1 MFGWFKRRSERR
13 RVIAEANAV
22 QSSLVQRLLAKYDAA
37 VANDEN
43 KKHWA
48 NADALSSVGANS
60 RAVRGVLRNRSRYEC
75 ANNSYANGMVRT
87 LAYHGIGTGPT
98 LSVEGDSPF
107 DREVED
113 RFEDWAEEI
122 NLSAKLLTMRETRA
136 RDGEAFGLLTTNRK
150 LSGPVQLDL
159 SLVEADQ
166 IGVPGSVVSGATWQN
181 DASKNHC
188 DGITYDDDGNPTKYS
203 VLDAHPGDPFFVP
216 GARDVDASF
225 VFHWFR
231 TDRPGQRR
239 GIPELTPALP
249 LYAIL
254 RRYTLAV
261 LSTAEIAALMSLF
274 LKTTSPAIDPAAVD
288 PYDLIELQR
297 NSMMTLPDGWDVQQL
312 KAEQPTTTF
321 DAFVRTMLREIA
333 RCLDMPFNIAAGDS
347 SSYNYSSGRLD
358 HQTYFRA
365 IDVDR
370 RSCERVI
377 LDRIFRAWFDEALL
391 TPGLFNEPRTTL
403 GRPRIGWDWPP
414 FEHVDPEKESK
425 ATSNDL
431 SFALTS
437 IPTEHARRGRRW
449 EKEFRRQARALGITV
464 PELQKR
470 VADKLFATSTGNAV
484 GVASDSNASTQSA
497 DTQTQGTSA

>member
-13 RVIAEANAV
+13 HAEA
-22 QSSLVQRLLAKYDAA
+22 SFRESLVGRMLARYDAA

-60 RAVRGVLRNRSRYEC
+60 RAVRTVLRNRSRYEV

-87 LAYHGIGTGPT
+87 LAYHCVGTGPT
-98 LSVEGDSPF
+98 LSIEGEEPF
-107 DREVED
+107 DREVEQ
-113 RFEDWAEEI
+113 RFEDWAGAI
-122 NLSAKLLTMRETRA
+122 NLADKLRTMREARA
-136 RDGEAFGLLTTNRK
+136 RDGEAFALLTTNR
-150 LSGPVQLDL
+150 GVDDPVKLDL
-159 SLVEADQ
+159 ALVEADQ
-166 IGVPGSVVSGATWQN
+166 IGDPGSGSLYGANLGAEATRN
-181 DASKNHC
+181 YC
-188 DGITYDDDGNPTKYS
+188 DGITYDDAGNPVSYE
-203 VLDAHPGDPFFVP
+203 VLNCHPGDPYFEP
-216 GARDVDASF
+216 GSRKVDASF

-261 LSTAEIAALMSLF
+261 VSSAEIAALMSLF
-274 LKTTSPAIDPAAVD
+274 LKTTSPAIDPASVD
-288 PYDLIELQR
+288 PYDLIEVQR

-312 KAEQPTTTF
+312 KAEQPTTSF

-333 RCLDMPFNIAAGDS
+333 RCLDMPFNVAAGDS

-365 IDVDR
+365 IEVDR
-370 RSCERVI
+370 HSLERAV
-377 LDRIFRAWFDEALL
+377 LDRVFRAWLDEALL
-391 TPGLFNEPRTTL
+391 TPGLFIERRTTL
-403 GRPRIGWDWPP
+403 GRPRAGWDWPP

-425 ATSNDL
+425 ATANDL

-449 EKEFRRQARALGITV
+449 EREFARQARALGITV
-464 PELQKR
+464 GDLQRR
-470 VADKLFATSTGNAV
+470 VADKLFATSTGAPGSSPDNNGSAE
-484 GVASDSNASTQSA
+484 DDKQPSNEAT
-497 DTQTQGTSA
+497 T

>member
-1 MFGWFKRRSERR
+1 MFGWFKRRADRR
-13 RVIAEANAV
+13 RAEAAAV
-22 QSSLVQRLLAKYDAA
+22 GVRDSLVQRLLAKYDAA

-43 KKHWA
+43 KKHWT

-60 RAVRGVLRNRSRYEC
+60 RAVRTVLRNRSRYEV
-75 ANNSYANGMVRT
+75 ANNSYANGMIRT
-87 LAYHGIGTGPT
+87 LAYHGVGTGPT
-98 LSVEGDSPF
+98 LSVEGDTPF
-107 DREVED
+107 DREVEL

-122 NLSAKLLTMRETRA
+122 NLADKLRTMRETRA
-136 RDGEAFGLLTTNRK
+136 RDGEAFALLTTNRK
-150 LSGPVQLDL
+150 LSSPVQLDL

-166 IGVPGSVVSGATWQN
+166 IGNPGAFIPGGNSANESTP
-181 DASKNHC
+181 NHC
-188 DGITYDDDGNPTKYS
+188 DGITYDDDGNPTSYV
-203 VLDAHPGDPFFVP
+203 VLDCHPGDPYFVP
-216 GARDVDASF
+216 GSRDVDASF

-231 TDRPGQRR
+231 VDRPGQRR

-370 RSCERVI
+370 RSCERVV
-377 LDRIFRAWFDEALL
+377 LDRLFRAWFDEALL
-391 TPGLFNEPRTTL
+391 TPGLFVEPRTTL
-403 GRPRIGWDWPP
+403 GRPRVGWDWPP
-414 FEHVDPEKESK
+414 FEHVDPQKESL

-449 EKEFRRQARALGITV
+449 EREFARQARALGITV
-464 PELQKR
+464 AELQKR
-470 VADKLFATSTGNAV
+470 VADRLFATSNGITAGGSSGSSPAN
-484 GVASDSNASTQSA
+484 DTA
-497 DTQTQGTSA
+497 DTQSQGTSA